1 MKSFAAQNQVPKHI
15 PGIRQCLVT
24 AVDDMTICDEHPYIY
39 TIGSDLKG
47 AKEDYLKRRVDLSDY
62 REQKRLERVGAWAI
76 ALLCT
81 ALFPET
87 DEARKLLES
96 KAADGLYACLPYVAV
111 DDEEEGSNQEPAKK
125 RYYGFIPTPGG
136 VWITDVADKSLDI
149 LKDGHPVIEEATDE
163 PREEE
168 T

>member
-1 MKSFAAQNQVPKHI
+1 MCMCRKGEKKKMKSFAAQNQVPKHV

-87 DEARKLLES
+87 DEARKRLES
-96 KAADGLYACLPYVAV
+96 KAADGLYACLPYV
-111 DDEEEGSNQEPAKK
+111 DWEEEAGANRKK
-125 RYYGFIPTPGG
+125 RTRKVRYGFIPTPGG
-136 VWITDVADKSLDI
+136 VWITDVADKSLYI
-149 LKDGHPVIEEATDE
+149 LKDGRPV
-163 PREEE
+163 P
-168 T
+168 

>member
-1 MKSFAAQNQVPKHI
+1 MCRKGEKKKMKSFAAQNQVPKHV

-62 REQKRLERVGAWAI
+62 QEQKRLERVGAWAI

-87 DEARKLLES
+87 DEARKLLET

-111 DDEEEGSNQEPAKK
+111 DDEEEGSNQAPAKK

-149 LKDGHPVIEEATDE
+149 LKDGRPV
-163 PREEE
+163 P
-168 T
+168 